1 MLRDNFSFGV
11 LIFYLILVFISYATG
26 IGWLTS
32 LAVILSVIAL
42 LIYAYVKRKKG
53 ITIFIFIILI
63 FYVLYL
69 LMK

>member
-11 LIFYLILVFISYATG
+11 LIFYLILVLISYATG